1 VLIRSLLRGRWLP
14 RFLRPELPP
23 VEPGVGGVPR
33 STDAHR
39 SYELLLSG
47 TEPLEQWSVCT
58 ICLHVER
65 SGAVSDAKRRRC
77 ADCGSTPTADSP
89 QLLTAYLA
97 QNPPETLETNLRQ
110 WTAIKGMRPAYK
122 MLRAARY
129 KCLLTLSRRVSGGQ

>member
-1 VLIRSLLRGRWLP
+1 MSIRSLLRGLWLP

-58 ICLHVER
+58 ICLHVDHTD
-65 SGAVSDAKRRRC
+65 AVTGTKRWRC
-77 ADCGSTPTADSP
+77 SDCGSPATADSP
-89 QLLTAYLA
+89 QGLTGYLA
-97 QNPPETLETNLRQ
+97 ENPPETLEKNLKQ

-129 KCLLTLSRRVSGGQ
+129 KCLLTLSRRASGGR